1 MKRWLAIIL
10 CLVVL
15 PIEAALAQQPDD
27 HATKE
32 DVQKLLDVTHCSR
45 ERFAA
50 IMGVITKQLP
60 AMGNEVI
67 TNQLPNATP
76 EEKAKLNEFLNL
88 QTQKMFEAMPYDELM
103 QAMVPAYQH
112 HLTHGEIQ
120 EIIRFDS
127 SPVGQKML
135 EELPAIM
142 GESMQAAAPIIQKW
156 MQGRMNELKTSV
168 ESYAKT
174 LRKEKTCTT
183 APSVKPAA

>member
-1 MKRWLAIIL
+1 
-10 CLVVL
+10 
-15 PIEAALAQQPDD
+15 
-27 HATKE
+27 
-32 DVQKLLDVTHCSR
+32 
-45 ERFAA
+45 
-50 IMGVITKQLP
+50 
-60 AMGNEVI
+60 
-67 TNQLPNATP
+67 
-76 EEKAKLNEFLNL
+76 
-88 QTQKMFEAMPYDELM
+88 MFEAMPYDELM

-174 LRKEKTCTT
+174 LREEKTRTT
-183 APSVKPAA
+183 APSVK